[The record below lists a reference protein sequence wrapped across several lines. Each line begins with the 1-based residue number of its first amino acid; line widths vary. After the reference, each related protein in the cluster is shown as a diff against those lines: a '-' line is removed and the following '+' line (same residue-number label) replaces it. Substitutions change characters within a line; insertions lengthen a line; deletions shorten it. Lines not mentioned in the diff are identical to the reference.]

1 MEHYGV
7 KVASFEISKESLGNQ
22 IKVSCRTEIPVG
34 TPYRMMP
41 IGTVGVEPKRGPQKG
56 RATQN
61 VKQLL
66 GRAIGI
72 MPYKPW
78 KTADISVQ
86 SVGAAMWTNKASWV
100 EG

>member
-1 MEHYGV
+1 M
-7 KVASFEISKESLGNQ
+7 VASSEISKESLGNQ
-22 IKVSCRTEIPVG
+22 IKVSSRAEVPVE
-34 TPYRMMP
+34 TPYRMRP
-41 IGTVGVEPKRGPQKG
+41 IGTVEVEPKRGPQKS

-72 MPYKPW
+72 MPHKPW

-86 SVGAAMWTNKASWV
+86 SVDVAMWTNKASWV